1 MTDGAESRV
10 APNPRTLRTPQQPM
24 AFTPDELLRGGGTVW
39 LVFVLLLSA
48 LVIVSAVTSSV
59 LNGADLTD
67 LGPSLLIAPFVV
79 AIFAGIPA
87 GIVMVFGM
95 LGVRPLATAMRR
107 VRSIPVHLAMYT
119 SLGLLIGA
127 LYLWVATGG
136 NVLRVVDYLPWGLP
150 FVSPALAATVAV
162 PLGWWLTMRR
172 ARRDDARALRAV
184 ASSPR
189 ESDTASEEA
198 GSDGPV
204 R

>member
-1 MTDGAESRV
+1 MTDGAEPEV
-10 APNPRTLRTPQQPM
+10 ARDPRTLRTPQQPM

-39 LVFVLLLSA
+39 LIFVLLLSA
-48 LVIVSAVTSSV
+48 LVVVSAVTSSV

-67 LGPSLLIAPFVV
+67 LDPSLLIAPFVV

-107 VRSIPVHLAMYT
+107 VRSIPVHLAVYT
-119 SLGLLIGA
+119 SLGLLIGM
-127 LYLWVATGG
+127 LYLTVATGG
-136 NVLRVVDYLPWGLP
+136 NVLRIVDYLPWGFL
-150 FVSPALAATVAV
+150 FISPALAATVAV
-162 PLGWWLTMRR
+162 PLGWWLTVRR

-184 ASSPR
+184 ASFPR
-189 ESDTASEEA
+189 DSDASSEDE
-198 GSDGPV
+198 GFDGPV

>member
-1 MTDGAESRV
+1 MSDGAEPRV
-10 APNPRTLRTPQQPM
+10 DPDPRTLRTPQQPM

-39 LVFVLLLSA
+39 LIFVLLLSA
-48 LVIVSAVTSSV
+48 AVLVSAVASSV
-59 LNGADLTD
+59 LNGASPTD
-67 LGPSLLIAPFVV
+67 LDPWLLTAPIVV

-87 GIVMVFGM
+87 GVVMVFGM

-107 VRSIPVHLAMYT
+107 VRSIPVHLAVYT

-127 LYLWVATGG
+127 LYLSVATGG
-136 NVLRVVDYLPWGLP
+136 SVFRVVDSPPWGFLT
-150 FVSPALAATVAV
+150 VSPALAATVAV

-184 ASSPR
+184 GAAQRDPGAAV
-189 ESDTASEEA
+189 DG

-204 R
+204 C